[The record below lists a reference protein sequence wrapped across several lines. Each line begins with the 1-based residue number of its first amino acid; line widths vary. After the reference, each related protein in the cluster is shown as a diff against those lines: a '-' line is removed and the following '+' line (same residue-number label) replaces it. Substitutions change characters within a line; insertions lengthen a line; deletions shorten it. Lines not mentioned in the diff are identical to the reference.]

1 MGDVDPN
8 LKKQLNQAASS
19 PTFDGSPTVDPVT
32 TPPPPDPRTTPM
44 SSEAYWDP
52 SSQRY
57 EYLGNPDPGSD
68 AGRYALHNALNDASS
83 GASNM
88 YYYGGSADF
97 AKNQVDY
104 FNDQAQKLAGRAG
117 PQADFNAGT
126 GSYNQMMDAQRQLG
140 DYLSKVANNQVT
152 TPAEAQL
159 LKANAANQAG
169 ISAQLASA
177 RGGLAGLAAAN
188 SASRTASETAGRK
201 MNTDLAVLRTN
212 QSLAAQDQLAG
223 LTNAMRTQEVN
234 RAQDV
239 ARLGNLNTIR
249 NQTAASDAKAMS
261 MGALTRGLEGTMAR
275 QQARMDTYN
284 TAVGN
289 ADKYAKFNTEISERN
304 LAGNLGAVRDGAVAA
319 GQLYSELNR
328 PESKKP

>member
-1 MGDVDPN
+1 MADIDPN
-8 LKKQLNQAASS
+8 LKRQLNQSASS
-19 PTFDGSPTVDPVT
+19 PTFDGSPTVDPIR
-32 TPPPPDPRTTPM
+32 PPPGPDPRTTPT
-44 SSEAYWDP
+44 SPDAYWDP
-52 SSQRY
+52 SSGRY
-57 EYLGNPDPGSD
+57 EYLGVPDPGSD

-83 GASNM
+83 AASNM
-88 YYYGGSADF
+88 YYYGGSSDF
-97 AKNQVDY
+97 ANNQADY
-104 FNDQAQKLAGRAG
+104 FNAQAQQLAKRAG

-140 DYLSKVANNQVT
+140 DYLSNVANNRVT
-152 TPAEAQL
+152 TPAETQL

-249 NQTAASDAKAMS
+249 NKSAAADANNMS
-261 MGALTRGLEGTMAR
+261 LGALSRGLEGNMAR

-289 ADKYAKFNTEISERN
+289 ADKYAKFNTEVSERN
-304 LAGNLGAVRDGAVAA
+304 LAGNLGAARDGAVAI
-319 GQLYSELNR
+319 GQLYSEMNR